1 MGSGIG
7 VAMGLAMAHDRDQT
21 VVGICG
27 DGSLRMVGSE
37 IATCAKYNIPV
48 VLAVFNDARF
58 GMVAHGMD
66 KVYGRVAW
74 CDSPDVDVVKFAESL
89 GARAVRI
96 ETVEDFVFAASLVGK
111 GPLVLD
117 IPIDPDVRISNPRN
131 ETLAH

>member
-1 MGSGIG
+1 
-7 VAMGLAMAHDRDQT
+7 MGLAMAHDRDRL

-27 DGSLRMVGSE
+27 DGGLRRVGSE
-37 IATCAKYNIPV
+37 SATCAKYDIPV

-74 CDSPDVDVVKFAESL
+74 CDSPDVDVVKFAQAL

-96 ETVEDFVFAASLVGK
+96 ETVEDFAYAASLVGK

-117 IPIDPDVRISNPRN
+117 IPIDPDVRMITPRN